1 MMRQGL
7 LVLGRKRIQQ
17 FLSLIVVIC
26 LSCSILLNLLNPWWE
41 HDDDFTM
48 SHSEPL
54 MEQQNRN
61 AVIMSNTHVRQQQ
74 RRTMAPQNSS
84 HNTIGYIHIGKTG
97 GSTISNLLRNGCHSF
112 SGSKPCRKNIAN
124 ETIISKLVEHYYH
137 VPDFWRLP
145 TSNHRAYIISIRDP
159 FQRTVSALLYDHP
172 SNTKFYKI
180 RETKMQKKKSSTCL

>member
-1 MMRQGL
+1 MRQGL

-41 HDDDFTM
+41 HDDDFIM

-137 VPDFWRLP
+137 VSCDIPDLNIHIFLDDLSHLKLNDISTFLILILRS
-145 TSNHRAYIISIRDP
+145 TTRYQIFGDYQHRIIVLI
-159 FQRTVSALLYDHP
+159 
-172 SNTKFYKI
+172 
-180 RETKMQKKKSSTCL
+180 